1 MKKLTIYIYFIA
13 ALNFSC
19 QSSKEP
25 DLPIIMIDTFGQEI
39 PDEPKISAQ
48 MAITYNGS
56 ENVTE
61 YSDSSYYYRGDIGI
75 EIRGHTSQGFP
86 KKQYGLETRNADG
99 DNLSVSLFGI
109 PEEKDWILYAP
120 YSDKSL
126 MRNVIAYDIY
136 RSLGY
141 YAPRTKFCQVILN
154 GDYIGVYI
162 FMEKIKRAPGR
173 VNISNPGPKDLS
185 GGYLLESD
193 GLNRVDSTDLY
204 FFTEKKQQLYTI
216 KFPKNKHITTDQIDW
231 IKNYL
236 DDFERTLFSD
246 SFNDPNT
253 GYYQYI
259 DSPSWIDYILINEAF
274 RNIDAFQSSTYFYKK
289 KDGKLFAGP
298 VWDFNIAM
306 GNTNYDN
313 SNFTE
318 GWLMDE
324 RYLPSR
330 LLQDSVFTNEYKK
343 RWKVLRKNQLAVSK
357 ITSMIDDYARLLDT
371 AQKTNFIRWPILG
384 EYVWPNRYMGNSY
397 EDEINYLKQWLKVR
411 FSWIDSQ
418 FIGAAYSGEL
428 NITGHVSEL
437 YNSGTH
443 KRFGSLISGEKD
455 GHWIEWYENGQKK
468 NEGAYNDSKKIDKW
482 IYYNED
488 GSVKR
493 TKEY

>member
-1 MKKLTIYIYFIA
+1 MKKLTFHIYILA
-13 ALNFSC
+13 AFNFSC

-61 YSDSSYYYRGDIGI
+61 YSDSSYYYKGYIGI

-99 DNLSVSLFGI
+99 DNLSVSLFGM

-141 YAPRTKFCQVILN
+141 YAPRTKFCQVVLN
-154 GDYIGVYI
+154 GDYIGIYV
-162 FMEKIKRAPGR
+162 FMEKIKKDENR
-173 VNISNPGPKDLS
+173 VDIDDPGPDNQS
-185 GGYLLESD
+185 GGYLLEFEAWSK
-193 GLNRVDSTDLY
+193 LDSTDNY
-204 FFTEKKQQLYTI
+204 FESEI
-216 KFPKNKHITTDQIDW
+216 KGHPYVIHFPKDDDITVGQIAW
-231 IKNYL
+231 IKNYINE
-236 DDFERTLFSD
+236 FESTLYSD
-246 SFNDPNT
+246 SFNI

-259 DSPSWIDYILINEAF
+259 DFPSWVDYILINEAF
-274 RNIDAFQSSTYFYKK
+274 KNNDVFHSSTYLYKK

-306 GNTNYDN
+306 GNINYND
-313 SNFTE
+313 SYLIE
-318 GWLMDE
+318 GWLMEE

-330 LLQDSVFTNEYKK
+330 LLQDSIFVAEYKK
-343 RWKVLRKNQLAVSK
+343 RWKTLRNNQLAYHTINS
-357 ITSMIDDYARLLDT
+357 IINDYVKLLDK
-371 AQKTNFIRWPILG
+371 AQKNNFERWPVLG
-384 EYVWPNRYMGNSY
+384 KYTWPNHYVGNSY
-397 EDEINYLKQWLKVR
+397 ENEIDYLEQWIEIR

-418 FIGAAYSGEL
+418 FSDKNHAREL
-428 NITGHVSEL
+428 HITGDVYEL
-437 YNSGTH
+437 YDQNVSGDGR
-443 KRFGSLISGEKD
+443 KSYGSLKAG
-455 GHWIEWYENGQKK
+455 
-468 NEGAYNDSKKIDKW
+468 KKIKYGLNGMRMDRK
-482 IYYNED
+482 EKKELTRM
-488 GSVKR
+488 VK
-493 TKEY
+493 K